1 MYEIKQKL
9 IYICI
14 YMDCVVWGDMFNV
27 VTCVFVNS
35 DELQYATKN
44 NDNLTKLIKIKQKYL
59 NNFYKLF
66 EVILN
71 YAGLL

>member
-1 MYEIKQKL
+1 
-9 IYICI
+9 
-14 YMDCVVWGDMFNV
+14 MFNV